1 MSTFRDLAKKNRS
14 YRRFDSLY
22 VIDESTLRGFIE
34 NARYGASMK
43 NQQALKFVISTDKG
57 KNEKIFSCLTWAAA
71 LKDWKGPDKGER
83 PAGYVLILGDK
94 NISDNFCPDYG
105 IAAQNIL
112 LSAVEIGLG
121 GCMLGVINRT
131 RLTKELCIPEKYDV
145 LLVVALGKPK
155 EHVIIEDIDEH
166 EKRTYF
172 RDNKSN
178 HHVPKVRLEDL
189 ILKL

>member
-1 MSTFRDLAKKNRS
+1 M
-14 YRRFDSLY
+14 
-22 VIDESTLRGFIE
+22 
-34 NARYGASMK
+34 
-43 NQQALKFVISTDKG
+43 
-57 KNEKIFSCLTWAAA
+57 TWAAA

-121 GCMLGVINRT
+121 GCMIGVINRT

-155 EHVIIEDIDEH
+155 EHVIVEDINEH
-166 EKRTYF
+166 ENRTYF

-189 ILKL
+189 ILRL